1 MPGTPPPT
9 PPTAAGAPAAG
20 TPTPG
25 VAPAHAEARW
35 RRTLR
40 ALNPF
45 TLVFNP
51 VFHREM
57 RSTSRNAWTFY
68 NRLVVM
74 LVLLLVAGL
83 TYWGVSDNLTGNNA
97 GTGVARIEALQR
109 IAPELFSPLA
119 WIQFAV
125 IIFIA
130 QSLTAPAINQ
140 ERQRRSFPTL
150 AVSPLT
156 AGQIVFGT
164 LAARMTQVLILSM
177 VILPVLLAL
186 RVFGGLETVTI
197 LGVAVVTLAAGVLA
211 GSLGILCSVLSK
223 RPSGASALA
232 MGLMVLVCVG
242 PPLVFAM
249 WFRLTNTTGAL
260 WWILLSPAAAM
271 AVSMYGLPR
280 GVFGLGP
287 EWVPLVCA
295 GIMLGMA
302 LVSCLLAT
310 ALLRPLILREAV
322 TEGHVTSG
330 KRSRRATVAPDAPP
344 TLTDTTGA
352 PLVPLGAVLPEAT
365 EAVMH
370 ERSREV
376 SDHPVLWR
384 ELRQAVFTSARRR
397 VIMLALLAIAVVW
410 VHVVYGIGTEST
422 VIGLTMSIAIVFLII
437 ATSAGAG
444 SITGEVEA
452 RTWPVLLTTPLTAR
466 QVLAGKVAGTLRRLW
481 IAPAAILL
489 IQGAGVLL
497 GTVHILFPIIT
508 ALALGGAAA
517 LLSATGVV
525 FSLMARKTSSAGS
538 LNFLFAAMLWIGSLV
553 LIGTVSAI
561 IGTRGG
567 PPAVFGVALAMNP
580 VALIGIASEAMV
592 SNYGR
597 FRLNRLELPG
607 LADHM
612 DPVAY
617 LLVVVGFVL
626 LCLAV
631 ARLAIGFGV
640 MRWDTYTARRLG

>member
-1 MPGTPPPT
+1 MPD
-9 PPTAAGAPAAG
+9 AAAQ
-20 TPTPG
+20 
-25 VAPAHAEARW
+25 PAHAGPAGRAPVESRW

-45 TLVFNP
+45 TLAFNP
-51 VFHREM
+51 VFQREM

-68 NRLVVM
+68 NRMVVM

-83 TYWGVSDNLTGNNA
+83 TYWGVSDSLARNTA
-97 GTGVARIEALQR
+97 GAGVARIEALQR

-164 LAARMTQVLILSM
+164 LAARMAQVLILSLII
-177 VILPVLLAL
+177 VPVLLAL
-186 RVFGGLETVTI
+186 RVFGGLDTATI
-197 LGVAVVTLAAGVLA
+197 LGVAVVTLAAGVLSGA
-211 GSLGILCSVLSK
+211 FGILCSVLSR

-249 WFRLTNTTGAL
+249 WFRLTNTPGAL

-280 GVFGLGP
+280 GVLGLGP
-287 EWVPLVCA
+287 EWVPVICA
-295 GIMLGMA
+295 GIMLAMA
-302 LVSCLLAT
+302 LLSCLVAT
-310 ALLRPLILREAV
+310 ALVRPLILREAV
-322 TEGHVTSG
+322 TEGNVTTPRRG
-330 KRSRRATVAPDAPP
+330 RRAPASSPTASSAPP
-344 TLTDTTGA
+344 PNPGA
-352 PLVPLGAVLPEAT
+352 PAPILPLGAGLPEPA
-365 EAVMH
+365 APVMH

-384 ELRQAVFTSARRR
+384 ELRQAVFTSTRRR
-397 VIMLALLAIAVVW
+397 IIMIALLTIAVLW
-410 VHVVYGIGTEST
+410 VHVVYGVGTEET
-422 VIGLTMSIAIVFLII
+422 VIGLTMSITIIFLIM

-466 QVLAGKVAGTLRRLW
+466 QVLIGKVAGTLRRLW

-489 IQGAGVLL
+489 IQAPGVLL
-497 GTVHILFPIIT
+497 GTVHVLFPVIT
-508 ALALGGAAA
+508 ALVLVGAAV

-538 LNFLFAAMLWIGSLV
+538 FNLLFAAMLWLGSLV

-561 IGTRGG
+561 IGVRSE
-567 PPAVFGVALAMNP
+567 PAAFGLALAVNP
-580 VALIGIASEAMV
+580 VALIGIPSAAMV
-592 SNYGR
+592 NNNGR
-597 FRLNRLELPG
+597 FRFSDLDLPG
-607 LADHM
+607 LWSNM
-612 DPVAY
+612 DPGEF
-617 LLVVVGFVL
+617 LLVVLVFVI
-626 LCLAV
+626 LCLAA

-640 MRWDTYTARRLG
+640 MRWDRYTARRLG